1 MASEGFI
8 QIQPLE
14 GSPLLAKPEG
24 DVSRSTG
31 KICGLDVGSTT
42 CKYSIAG
49 PSGETLGQAYERHN
63 TKQAEK
69 VLDFLNRMEKDHGL
83 TPETDRVFFTGSG
96 AGLIAPLVGGKV
108 VQEVVAVA
116 AAVEKVHP
124 NVRFVSEIG
133 GEDMKTIF
141 FSGNG
146 PSKSKQVL
154 MQSACSG
161 GTGTF
166 IEKTARKLD
175 IPTEQ
180 LSKMGYDGYTLH
192 KISSKCGIFAEADSN
207 TLLKAGVSVEEII
220 ASLFEAVVY
229 QNLATL
235 TRGNTPMPEILLLGG
250 PNLFFKGL
258 QEAWR
263 YHLAKVWKERK
274 IAIPDDRDPAEFIR
288 VPDDALYYAAQGCIE
303 VGLRDSPAVGIYQGT
318 SKLRWWIEEG
328 QYEEKKKIGRGGLW
342 SDPAELESFLSRYST
357 PGGTWND
364 NGRPKSNG
372 NGHSKIRRRP
382 RVQLPMLGKIS
393 KLGPVV
399 VGCDFGSTTAK
410 AVCMSP
416 DKELLF
422 SCYALSRGNPIDD
435 AKSLVPASSRSRRR
449 RRNSRPGDHG
459 LRQRSAER
467 YSRRRLPGGRDHRSR
482 QRRPALLSQMRTA
495 SATSAA
501 LT

>member
-14 GSPLLAKPEG
+14 GSSLLAKPAG
-24 DVSRSTG
+24 DVGRSTG

-69 VLDFLNRMEKDHGL
+69 VLDFLTRMEKDHGL

-175 IPTEQ
+175 IPTDQ
-180 LSKMGYDGYTLH
+180 LSTMGYEGYTLH

-207 TLLKAGVSVEEII
+207 TLLKAGVTVEEII

-235 TRGNTPMPEILLLGG
+235 TRGNTPSPEVLLLGG

-263 YHLAKVWKERK
+263 LHLTHIWKERK
-274 IAIPDDRDPAEFIR
+274 VEMPAGRDPESLIN
-288 VPDDALYYAAQGCIE
+288 VPQDALYYAALGCIE
-303 VGLRDSPAVGIYQGT
+303 VGLGEAPTVGIYQGVK
-318 SKLRWWIEEG
+318 KLHWWIEEG
-328 QYEEKKKIGRGGLW
+328 QYEEKKKQGRGGLC
-342 SDPAELESFLSRYST
+342 ESE
-357 PGGTWND
+357 D
-364 NGRPKSNG
+364 N
-372 NGHSKIRRRP
+372 
-382 RVQLPMLGKIS
+382 L
-393 KLGPVV
+393 
-399 VGCDFGSTTAK
+399 
-410 AVCMSP
+410 
-416 DKELLF
+416 
-422 SCYALSRGNPIDD
+422 
-435 AKSLVPASSRSRRR
+435 RS
-449 RRNSRPGDHG
+449 
-459 LRQRSAER
+459 
-467 YSRRRLPGGRDHRSR
+467 
-482 QRRPALLSQMRTA
+482 
-495 SATSAA
+495 
-501 LT
+501 